1 MTRKLAILPIPLMLA
16 ACGWFDQQPEAEQSA
31 GVQGELLEGSISD
44 EMIPVDELR
53 SQSPRAATLPSDGG
67 GPIATNHSPRIMC
80 QEASGIPAAA
90 PKKVEKYALSR
101 RRRGR

>member
-1 MTRKLAILPIPLMLA
+1 MTRKLAILPIPLLLT

-53 SQSPRAATLPSDGG
+53 SQSPRAAPEPGESGAAGSDPSTEEEGEG
-67 GPIATNHSPRIMC
+67 EG
-80 QEASGIPAAA
+80 EASAAEPAEPAEPA
-90 PKKVEKYALSR
+90 QPAEE
-101 RRRGR
+101 